1 MQRGSN
7 YIELIASDKASLY
20 IASSSY
26 FVRRAGM
33 KSILREL
40 VKREGVLFVC
50 RVRTQKL
57 L

>member
-50 RVRTQKL
+50 RVRTQK
-57 L
+57 